1 MYTDLQADIRK
12 HTGWLMAL
20 SILLILLGLAAM
32 VMPTIAAVFFTL
44 VLGWILLV
52 GGIIRIVQSFR
63 SRPVRGFWLN
73 LVVGILY
80 GIAGLVILLNPL
92 RGVLTLT
99 AVLGTLFIIEGIF
112 TIILAFRSRP
122 GDNLSWLVVV
132 DGVITLILGILVWN
146 QFPYSALWLIGLY
159 VGISLLIS
167 GASLLLISLNARR
180 VLSRA

>member
-52 GGIIRIVQSFR
+52 GGIIRIVQAFR